1 MVFLS
6 RANRDRD
13 DLVVAGRVELRR
25 SVADVAAAADAASRS
40 AMSSES

>member
-1 MVFLS
+1 MEFLS
-6 RANRDRD
+6 RANRDGD

-40 AMSSES
+40 ALPSES